1 MKVSSLKGNAKFD
14 SIFSSNDYQIQA
26 GPFKILLKKNRTND
40 LSLGLI
46 IPKKKIALASNRNFV
61 KRRAREI
68 IRNKKFLGHDI
79 IFLVKQKIKD
89 FDKAKV
95 KNHINNLK
103 RKLES
108 ISNATQ
114 SNQ

>member
-1 MKVSSLKGNAKFD
+1 MSTLKGNARFD
-14 SIFSSNDYQIQA
+14 SVFSSNDHQIQD
-26 GPFKILLKKNRTND
+26 GPFKILLKKNITND
-40 LSLGLI
+40 LSLGLV

-89 FDKAKV
+89 FDKAKI

-108 ISNATQ
+108 VSNATQ

>member
-1 MKVSSLKGNAKFD
+1 MSSLKGNAKFD
-14 SIFSSNDYQIQA
+14 SVFSSNDYQIQD
-26 GPFKILLKKNRTND
+26 GPFKIFLKKNITND
-40 LSLGLI
+40 VSLGLI
-46 IPKKKIALASNRNFV
+46 ITKKKIPLASNRNFV
-61 KRRAREI
+61 KIRAREI

-79 IFLVKQKIKD
+79 IFLVKKKIKN
-89 FDKAKV
+89 FDKAKI

-108 ISNATQ
+108 ISNAKQ

>member
-46 IPKKKIALASNRNFV
+46 IPKKKIVLASNRNFV
-61 KRRAREI
+61 KEEQE
-68 IRNKKFLGHDI
+68 KSLET
-79 IFLVKQKIKD
+79 
-89 FDKAKV
+89 
-95 KNHINNLK
+95 KNF
-103 RKLES
+103 
-108 ISNATQ
+108 
-114 SNQ
+114 

>member
-1 MKVSSLKGNAKFD
+1 M
-14 SIFSSNDYQIQA
+14 
-26 GPFKILLKKNRTND
+26 
-40 LSLGLI
+40 
-46 IPKKKIALASNRNFV
+46 

-89 FDKAKV
+89 FDKAKI

-108 ISNATQ
+108 ISNAIQ

>member
-1 MKVSSLKGNAKFD
+1 MSSLKGNAKFD
-14 SIFSSNDYQIQA
+14 SVFSSNDYQVQD
-26 GPFKILLKKNRTND
+26 GPFKILLKKNITNE

-46 IPKKKIALASNRNFV
+46 IPKKKVALASNRNFV

-68 IRNKKFLGHDI
+68 IKNKKLLGHDI
-79 IFLVKQKIKD
+79 IFLVRQKIKD
-89 FDKAKV
+89 FDKAKI

>member
-1 MKVSSLKGNAKFD
+1 MSSLKGNSKFD
-14 SIFSSNDYQIQA
+14 SIFSSNDYQIQD
-26 GPFKILLKKNRTND
+26 GPFKIFLKKNITND
-40 LSLGLI
+40 VSLGLI

-89 FDKAKV
+89 FDKAKI

-108 ISNATQ
+108 ISNAIQ
-114 SNQ
+114 SDQ

>member
-1 MKVSSLKGNAKFD
+1 MLNSIPYFHQTTIKFKTVLLR
-14 SIFSSNDYQIQA
+14 SF
-26 GPFKILLKKNRTND
+26 LKKNITNE

-89 FDKAKV
+89 FDKTKV